1 MAIAWKGTVT
11 QYAGRLNRS
20 HPGKRDVLI
29 YDYVDAEVTVLR
41 RMFAKCLRT
50 YRTLGYEL
58 PRREQVAWLSR
69 ARVRCGGHDS
79 GVSQPMDRTLA
90 KLKVP
95 VELRPRVSEILA
107 ITGEVSAA
115 HLDEEYGELCSVLV
129 GRLARKR
136 PSPLARG
143 GTRIWAAGAI
153 YAVGRVN
160 FLFDPSQQPHLSG
173 DQLARCVGVVKTT
186 MANKAAL
193 IVKALNIGIFESDL
207 TRVAMLEQHPLTWM
221 VMVNG
226 FIVDART
233 LPPEIQDEARRRG
246 VIPDL
251 EARRAA

>member
-1 MAIAWKGTVT
+1 MI
-11 QYAGRLNRS
+11 S
-20 HPGKRDVLI
+20 
-29 YDYVDAEVTVLR
+29 
-41 RMFAKCLRT
+41 C
-50 YRTLGYEL
+50 
-58 PRREQVAWLSR
+58 
-69 ARVRCGGHDS
+69 
-79 GVSQPMDRTLA
+79 VSQPVDRTLA

-95 VELRPRVSEILA
+95 VELRPQVSEILA
-107 ITGEVSAA
+107 VTGEVCAA
-115 HLDEEYGELCSVLV
+115 HLDEEYSDLCGVLV

-143 GTRIWAAGAI
+143 GTRIWAAGVI

-160 FLFDPSQQPHLSG
+160 FLFDPSQQPHLSA
-173 DQLARCVGVVKTT
+173 DQLAGCVGVVKTT

-193 IVKALNIGIFESDL
+193 IVKALDIGIFEPDL

-226 FIVDART
+226 LIVDART